1 MMDELKDK
9 LHSEQCSLVVLHEGN
24 IRTFDGRGVR
34 TLYDLMTNEPEVLL
48 DAKLADKA
56 VGRTAARMMAE
67 GGVCYIDSNHTVGT
81 RTRISFETGFLH
93 NTVLCCKNN
102 VVAIYK
108 CLIIESLTFQA

>member
-24 IRTFDGRGVR
+24 IRTFDGLGVR

-67 GGVCYIDSNHTVGT
+67 GGVCEVYADI
-81 RTRISFETGFLH
+81 ISEQALSALEDAGIRVTYGNKVSHQDFL
-93 NTVLCCKNN
+93 NIWKKLGEITD
-102 VVAIYK
+102 
-108 CLIIESLTFQA
+108 